1 MNCRCEVWVNTTRKG
16 VLRIACRPS
25 VRVNRDQIFVTAQR
39 TKGLL
44 CRNYGTSRF
53 LGLGDSTNCTLTG
66 FGLLFLMICFVLC
79 LIKFK
84 KKSRVRD
91 KCLLTPRD
99 ADAIYWPFVY
109 SLELTQHIV
118 SCTLTNEQT
127 N

>member
-1 MNCRCEVWVNTTRKG
+1 MFR
-16 VLRIACRPS
+16 
-25 VRVNRDQIFVTAQR
+25 FVFD
-39 TKGLL
+39 KV
-44 CRNYGTSRF
+44 Y
-53 LGLGDSTNCTLTG
+53 
-66 FGLLFLMICFVLC
+66 
-79 LIKFK
+79 

-99 ADAIYWPFVY
+99 ADAIYWPVV